1 MAKFK
6 NPIKSVLSEVAFKT
20 VYSFLGEFTRFWGI
34 QTVFGKVF
42 GNSHFTKSGV
52 VEVKMKKKNFKGRC
66 EKRTFGKCKEVC
78 KTYNPIQ
85 AAYAEILQKDITIEK
100 FSCNVPLD
108 DLEIGDYT
116 SDFVCTRTNGEIIV
130 RECVFR
136 RLLQK
141 PKTLTLLDASRE
153 YWQSRGISDWG
164 LVIDAE

>member
-66 EKRTFGKCKEVC
+66 KDYQRNRRPLLGGGGYVLRVFANTGCAV
-78 KTYNPIQ
+78 
-85 AAYAEILQKDITIEK
+85 ILPN
-100 FSCNVPLD
+100 CP
-108 DLEIGDYT
+108 
-116 SDFVCTRTNGEIIV
+116 
-130 RECVFR
+130 
-136 RLLQK
+136 
-141 PKTLTLLDASRE
+141 
-153 YWQSRGISDWG
+153 
-164 LVIDAE
+164 

>member
-1 MAKFK
+1 M
-6 NPIKSVLSEVAFKT
+6 
-20 VYSFLGEFTRFWGI
+20 
-34 QTVFGKVF
+34 
-42 GNSHFTKSGV
+42 
-52 VEVKMKKKNFKGRC
+52 EVKMKKKNFKGRC

-108 DLEIGDYT
+108 GLEIGDYT
-116 SDFVCTRTNGEIIV
+116 SDFVCTRTDGEIIV

-141 PKTLTLLDASRE
+141 PKTLTLLDVSRE

-164 LVIDAE
+164 VVIDAE